1 MTGVKQSFWRGSP
14 RDIFGIIWQ
23 AKTELFKR
31 AQVKILRRLGHTAQK
46 APVLTSFLVITLLT
60 SLPYLSG
67 LVPPAQASPTPTF
80 TFAASGDFGSLTST
94 TGANNLA
101 RLSSSG
107 MGFFLGL
114 GSLSYSSSL
123 TGDVWCSQFKA
134 KYSNIEIIP
143 GDHDTGGHNS
153 TTFGETHSYERYVSN
168 CPLTLGVPIT
178 CGPVAGAC
186 YGKEYYLD
194 YPATNPLARFI
205 FASPKIYNITGV
217 CTQALDPYWPGCSS
231 QTKNLPCT
239 DQYGCWPY
247 AKADIHYNWVS
258 AAIDNARS
266 LGIKWIIVGTHKDCI
281 SASDATCSMG
291 NAFFNMLLSK
301 KVDLIIQAHD
311 NAYERSKQLALN
323 SSTCTQIASN
333 GDGYPIYN
341 SACVVNSGSS
351 GSYPAGAGTIVVIQ
365 GAWINDLYK
374 VNSTSVGNGET
385 IAEAPYFAKLMGSN
399 TAGAGLG
406 FVKYSVSPNE
416 IDVQTDFTS
425 TFQDSFS
432 IVSPQAPLSASFAYS
447 PTNPTVGNSESF
459 TVTASGGTGPY
470 TFNWNFGDG
479 SAGSGNPTTHTYAAQ
494 GNYTVSLTVTDSA
507 SPTPATK
514 TATQTISV
522 LPPSPSYP
530 SWNPNV
536 SCSATLVTFA
546 QATNGGSLT
555 GSLWQT
561 SLTSGGIPNKRALS
575 PQCTTMNTQGQLVST
590 FVQING
596 VYINST
602 FSNFLDCST
611 TYDPVNGGVS
621 YPDRNGDGNPDLYCD
636 TTGPIFAQGSNAED
650 HYEFDQDWLAAGYC
664 GAGVPPCDNSTLRQY
679 LSTGSISL
687 DVQGFIFWDSIDT
700 PGHWEIHPITAWK
713 LDGSPPP
720 QPQPLSASFLYSPQ
734 NPTPGTQVSFN
745 AAASGGVPPYSYTWN
760 FGDGSTG
767 SGSSP
772 THSYS
777 TKGTYTVRLTVKD
790 SVFPTPH
797 TANATQS
804 LTVSPPLFTLAITG
818 PSSGVAGAKINFT
831 ATASG
836 GSSPYSFTW
845 NFGDGTANVAGGSTN
860 PNAQSHTYTKTG
872 TFTVKVNATDSTGKI
887 ATATS
892 TVNISTTIPPL
903 SVSLSGPG
911 SGGIGSSLTISA
923 TATGGSTPYSFS
935 WTAIGGSPSS
945 GTGSSLSTTYGS
957 PGTYT
962 VSVTVTD
969 ANAKTAT
976 SSTTISVSPPSQ
988 YTLSWQGFD
997 WDGGGEETLT
1007 MNGLFL
1013 ASLPTVDTLQNSNVY
1028 VSFSLNVTSF
1038 IVQGTNKL
1046 TFTHANWDCSVS
1058 DNVRNLQL
1066 TTGTTVVYTNS
1077 TVEPLSCTQSLAYA
1091 FAVAPP
1097 SSPPALAASF
1107 SYTPI
1112 NPSTGQSV
1120 TLTATAAGGVGPYTF
1135 NWNFGDGSTG
1145 SGPAV
1150 THTYGQGATFTVK
1163 VTVTDSAQNIATS
1176 SQQVTITSAL
1186 TSTFTF
1192 SPSTITPGSIMS
1204 FTATVSGGTSPYSY
1218 SWNFGDGATGTG
1230 NPTSHTYSAAGPY
1243 TVTLT
1248 VTDSKGNTA
1257 TASQT
1262 LTGTFIT
1269 SFTFSPPSPV
1279 IGQTVAFNA
1288 TASGGTPSYSFS
1300 WSFGDS
1306 STGTGASVTHAY
1318 LSGGNFTVAL
1328 TVKDSGSPQQTATSQ
1343 KLVKIP
1349 TSLAASFVFNPS
1361 SPEVGLQITFTGS
1374 ASGGTAPYGF
1384 SWAFGDGGSSSANPT
1399 AHSYSSTGSFT
1410 VTLTVRDANGGT
1422 ATSSQTVPVASA
1434 PSVSFNYSPTTPETG
1449 SPVTFTATTTG
1460 GVGPFTMI
1468 WFFGDGGTS
1477 NANPTTHTY
1486 ATSGSFTANV
1496 TATDANGVKAISA
1509 KSVTVAPPL
1518 TVSFTETPSSPTTGQ
1533 VVTFTAT
1540 TAGGVGT
1547 VSYSWSFGDG
1557 ATSTGNPVTHTYT
1570 SPASFT
1576 VSVTATDS
1584 DGVAAVSSQTL
1595 TVRSPLTASFTY
1607 TPSNPVT
1614 GQTVTFTATASGGTS
1629 PYTFSWSFGDGLS
1642 ATGASVTHSYTT
1654 NGTYTVT
1661 LTTNDS
1667 GGRTATTSN
1676 TIPVGQQ
1683 SQGYALVTSS
1693 DGKVFRLY
1701 SNGTLTLIGQPVT
1714 TQLRQISW
1722 KPDGSYALISG
1733 DSAVLL
1739 KYDGTSLT
1747 SIPTSVSTGLNFWT
1761 VSWKPDG
1768 SYALIGGSSGLL
1780 LKYNGVS
1787 VTAISDPNTQTLYA
1801 IGWNPTGNYA
1811 LLVGKSGTMLTYDG
1825 TTVRSLTSG
1834 TIYDLDAVGWNPN
1847 GQYALIGGLNGTV
1860 LRFNGTLATRINT
1873 SGLTGTNAIK
1883 SIAFNPSGTLAL
1895 LVGDNGMVLTYNG
1908 STLTLLTQVTF
1919 SWLYSVSWSASG
1931 TAYIV
1936 GNGGTMLTYSNGI
1949 LTKQTSFTTSA
1960 LRAIAWKPT

>member
-1 MTGVKQSFWRGSP
+1 MTGVKQTFWRGYH

-31 AQVKILRRLGHTAQK
+31 AQVKILRRLGHTARK
-46 APVLTSFLVITLLT
+46 APVLTSFLVIALLA

-80 TFAASGDFGSLTST
+80 TFAASGDIGSLTST
-94 TGANNLA
+94 TGGNNLA

-114 GSLSYSSSL
+114 GDLSYNSSL

-186 YGKEYYLD
+186 YAKEYYFD

-266 LGIKWIIVGTHKDCI
+266 LGIKWTIVGTHKVCI
-281 SASDATCSMG
+281 SASDATCSVG
-291 NAFFNMLLSK
+291 NDFFNMLLSK
-301 KVDLIIQAHD
+301 KVDLIIQSHD

-323 SSTCTQIASN
+323 GGSCTKIATN
-333 GDGYPIYN
+333 LDGYPIYN

-374 VNSTSVGNGET
+374 VNSTSVGNGQT

-399 TAGAGLG
+399 TAGAVLG
-406 FVKYSVSPNE
+406 FVQY
-416 IDVQTDFTS
+416 
-425 TFQDSFS
+425 
-432 IVSPQAPLSASFAYS
+432 
-447 PTNPTVGNSESF
+447 
-459 TVTASGGTGPY
+459 
-470 TFNWNFGDG
+470 
-479 SAGSGNPTTHTYAAQ
+479 
-494 GNYTVSLTVTDSA
+494 
-507 SPTPATK
+507 
-514 TATQTISV
+514 SV
-522 LPPSPSYP
+522 LPPAPSYP

-536 SCSATLVTFA
+536 RCSATLVTFA
-546 QATNGGSLT
+546 QATNGGPLT

-575 PQCTTMNTQGQLVST
+575 PPCTTMNTQGQLVST

-664 GAGVPPCDNSTLRQY
+664 GAGVPPCDLSTVRQD
-679 LSTGSISL
+679 LATGSISL

-700 PGHWEIHPITAWK
+700 PGHWEIHPLTAWK

-720 QPQPLSASFLYSPQ
+720 QPQQLSTSFVYSPQ
-734 NPTPGTQVSFN
+734 NPTAGSQVSFN
-745 AAASGGVPPYSYTWN
+745 AATSGGVPPYSYTWS

-772 THSYS
+772 THIYS
-777 TKGTYTVRLTVKD
+777 TKGTYSVRLTVKD
-790 SVFPTPH
+790 SVFPSPN

-818 PSSGVAGAKINFT
+818 PSSGVEGAKINFT

-836 GSSPYSFTW
+836 GSSPYSFSW
-845 NFGDGTANVAGGSTN
+845 NFGDGTANLAGGSTN

-872 TFTVKVNATDSTGKI
+872 TFTVKVNPTDSTGKI

-911 SGGIGSSLTISA
+911 SGSLGSSLTISA

-945 GTGSSLSTTYGS
+945 GTGSSLSTTYSS

-976 SSTTISVSPPSQ
+976 ASTTISVSPPSQ

-1145 SGPAV
+1145 SGSAV

-1163 VTVTDSAQNIATS
+1163 VTAIDAAQNIATS
-1176 SQQVTITSAL
+1176 TQQVTITSAL

-1192 SPSTITPGSIMS
+1192 SPSTITPGSPIS

-1218 SWNFGDGATGTG
+1218 SWSFGDG
-1230 NPTSHTYSAAGPY
+1230 
-1243 TVTLT
+1243 
-1248 VTDSKGNTA
+1248 
-1257 TASQT
+1257 
-1262 LTGTFIT
+1262 
-1269 SFTFSPPSPV
+1269 
-1279 IGQTVAFNA
+1279 
-1288 TASGGTPSYSFS
+1288 
-1300 WSFGDS
+1300 

-1318 LSGGNFTVAL
+1318 LSGGNFTVTL
-1328 TVKDSGSPQQTATSQ
+1328 TVKDSGSPQQTAISQ

-1349 TSLAASFVFNPS
+1349 TSLATSFVFNPS

-1384 SWAFGDGGSSSANPT
+1384 SWAFGDGGSSSANPA

-1410 VTLTVRDANGGT
+1410 VTLTVRDANGAT

-1434 PSVSFNYSPTTPETG
+1434 PSVSFNYSPTTPEAG
-1449 SPVTFTATTTG
+1449 SPATFTSTTTG

-1557 ATSTGNPVTHTYT
+1557 ATSTGNPITHTYT
-1570 SPASFT
+1570 RPASFT

-1607 TPSNPVT
+1607 PPSNPVT

-1667 GGRTATTSN
+1667 GERTATTSN
-1676 TIPVGQQ
+1676 TVSVGQQ
-1683 SQGYALVTSS
+1683 SQGYARVTSS

-1701 SNGTLTLIGQPVT
+1701 SNGTSTLIGQPVT

-1747 SIPTSVSTGLNFWT
+1747 SIPTGVSTGLNFWT

-1768 SYALIGGSSGLL
+1768 PNALIGGSSGLL

-1825 TTVRSLTSG
+1825 TTPLPFTSG
-1834 TIYDLDAVGWNPN
+1834 TAYDLDAVGWNPN
-1847 GQYALIGGLNGTV
+1847 GQYALIGGLNGVVLKFDGTTV
-1860 LRFNGTLATRINT
+1860 T
-1873 SGLTGTNAIK
+1873 SISTNGLTGTNAIK

-1919 SWLYSVSWSASG
+1919 SWLHSVSWSASG

-1949 LTKQTSFTTSA
+1949 LTKQTNFTTSD
-1960 LRAIAWKPT
+1960 LTAIAWKPT